1 MRRGTLGELII
12 EIARHHAA
20 IQHGNKLV
28 TALPSLRVPIK
39 HCLAQ

>member
-12 EIARHHAA
+12 EITRHHAA
-20 IQHGNKLV
+20 TARQLV